1 MADGHSGGDGMRV
14 DDNVRRDSFTCEWH
28 VLKSGCSKLATLL
41 VNVSL
46 KFKTLILQ
54 THWYLLLENNS
65 AFDNVAG
72 IYLTR

>member
-1 MADGHSGGDGMRV
+1 MARA
-14 DDNVRRDSFTCEWH
+14 
-28 VLKSGCSKLATLL
+28 GCSKLTLSL

-54 THWYLLLENNS
+54 IHCYFLFEKCENAKDSHIFKTKNNS
-65 AFDNVAG
+65 VFDNVVG